1 MTKTIG
7 LGLALALSVP
17 MLSACAPQTR
27 FEWGTYEPSLYAY
40 YKNPSAQAEYENALV
55 KAIAAGKK
63 SNKIAPGLYAELGYL
78 KLEEGKI
85 AEAQANFDEEM
96 RLFPE
101 SRFFLANVSRRAA
114 PGAAKGPTS

>member
-1 MTKTIG
+1 MIKTIYVSIM
-7 LGLALALSVP
+7 LALGAS

-40 YKNPSAQAEYENALV
+40 YKNPSAEPQYEAALV

-78 KLEEGKI
+78 KLDEGNI
-85 AEAQANFDEEM
+85 AEAQVDFDEEM

-101 SRFFLANVSRRAA
+101 SRFFLGNVSRRAA
-114 PGAAKGPTS
+114 PVAGKGPTS